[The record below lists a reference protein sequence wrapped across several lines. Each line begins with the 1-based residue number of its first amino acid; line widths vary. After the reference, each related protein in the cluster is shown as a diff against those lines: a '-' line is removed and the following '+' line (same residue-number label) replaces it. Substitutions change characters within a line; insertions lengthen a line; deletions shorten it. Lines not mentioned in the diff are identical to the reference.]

1 MWTYEEILYSFQSL
15 GDHLYSNHLTNLA
28 ETIGVVPTVVSAAV
42 ITRCMLFGL
51 QLRTE
56 QRNSK
61 ELMKVYN
68 DMKNNPIVMPNFKEF
83 EDSYQ
88 AWIQKTYPYDDNDMS
103 SAFLQFSESEISKLV
118 ENHRLRVQSVP
129 IKYKNMV
136 APPLSA
142 KFLKS
147 LDFLYNDDRELV
159 FYFTQS
165 TDGLKKRSFFT
176 LKNGSPTKLD
186 PGSAELK
193 FLDTI
198 LSYKFIESLTSEE
211 YSRMRIKQFSH
222 FDKLRKIESIT
233 ADKDTHNLNVENKL
247 KNPLQTAKVLAT
259 VVQNIFIGFGIAAP
273 TVGSLWVLSSK
284 GVFPCEYS
292 GSVSLLGL
300 AGLTFAASNAQP
312 FLSQMYRAST
322 GMHINGTIP
331 KDVEGELTR
340 LHSRVFQ
347 QTTGSIFKLKAYF
360 AKSSPKLK
368 EKAIMNLKNA
378 NQYLV
383 NLPAQ
388 SFLLQKQFKLQNR
401 IKLVIFGYM
410 YWLMFKFGLPY
421 SIVLY
426 MTSLHCTSA
435 LLQLSLNHPI
445 SRKMLGISTPFDMRS
460 LPQQLTAFKAHF
472 RNSFPSYF
480 TGPAIVPWYHY
491 SRPYYNKTYDVYLNQ
506 LKNIGKDFAILV
518 LILLML

>member
-1 MWTYEEILYSFQSL
+1 MLRVGSIRRFSNLINPGKLSENASLLIQNRMERFTKERFDSGDMWTYEEILYSFQSL

-28 ETIGVVPTVVSAAV
+28 ETIGIVPTIVSAAV
-42 ITRCMLFGL
+42 VTRCMLFGL

-68 DMKNNPIVMPNFKEF
+68 DMKDNPIVTPNFKEF
-83 EDSYQ
+83 EDAYQ
-88 AWIQKTYPYDDNDMS
+88 NWIQKAYPYDEKDLS
-103 SAFLQFSESEISKLV
+103 SAFLQFSEKEIESLV
-118 ENHRLRVQSVP
+118 ENHRLRVQKVP

-147 LDFLYNDDRELV
+147 LDFLYNDDRELT

-165 TDGLKKRSFFT
+165 TDGLNKRSFFT
-176 LKNGSPTKLD
+176 IKNGNPTKLD

-198 LSYKFIESLTSEE
+198 LSYKFIESMKSEE

-222 FDKLRKIESIT
+222 YDRLRKIENIT
-233 ADKDTHNLNVENKL
+233 ADKDTHNLNVENNL
-247 KNPLQTAKVLAT
+247 KNPLKTAKVLAT
-259 VVQNIFIGFGIAAP
+259 VLQNIVIGFGIAAP

-284 GVFPCEYS
+284 GVFPCEY
-292 GSVSLLGL
+292 GSSASLLGL
-300 AGLTFAASNAQP
+300 AALTFASSNAQP

-322 GMHINGTIP
+322 GMHLNGTIP
-331 KDVEGELTR
+331 KDVEGEMTR

-347 QTTGSIFKLKAYF
+347 QTTGAIFKLNAYF
-360 AKSSPKLK
+360 AKANPKLK
-368 EKAIMNLKNA
+368 DEAMQRYKNA
-378 NQYLV
+378 NQYLA
-383 NLPAQ
+383 NLPVQ
-388 SFLLQKQFKLQNR
+388 SYLLQRQFKLQNR

-410 YWLMFKFGLPY
+410 YWLMFKFGLPH

-426 MTSLHCTSA
+426 MTSL
-435 LLQLSLNHPI
+435 QV
-445 SRKMLGISTPFDMRS
+445 RY
-460 LPQQLTAFKAHF
+460 
-472 RNSFPSYF
+472 RNFS
-480 TGPAIVPWYHY
+480 I
-491 SRPYYNKTYDVYLNQ
+491 
-506 LKNIGKDFAILV
+506 LK
-518 LILLML
+518 